1 MAPAHF
7 GAMDTFAKNLR
18 KRAEELGVSN
28 AEIARRLGVS
38 ERRYA
43 HYTRGDREPD
53 LATLTRIAAVF
64 RASTDELLGVVDRV
78 EPSERDILLARLIS
92 AAEGLNE
99 RDLAILVAAT
109 DAAANFVKEERSV
122 PTNDQIA
129 TER

>member
-1 MAPAHF
+1 MVPDHF
-7 GAMDTFAKNLR
+7 GTMETFAKNLR

-64 RASTDELLGVVDRV
+64 RSSTDELLGVVERS
-78 EPSERDILLARLIS
+78 EGTERDVLRERLLS
-92 AAEGLNE
+92 AAEGLSD
-99 RDLAILVAAT
+99 RDLGLLVTMTEAAAIYTRGEQVGAT
-109 DAAANFVKEERSV
+109 DG
-122 PTNDQIA
+122 
-129 TER
+129 